1 MNVTRVIDRVRA
13 EFNEMPGMTLT
24 VPQASKLFGLD
35 EELCRSVVEQLVS
48 AEYLRKTES
57 GAVTRAAQ

>member
-24 VPQASKLFGLD
+24 VPQALKVLGLA

>member
-1 MNVTRVIDRVRA
+1 MNVDTVVERVRA
-13 EFNEMPGMTLT
+13 EFDEMPGMTLT
-24 VPQASKLFGLD
+24 MLQASKLFGLN

-57 GAVTRAAQ
+57 GAVTRATQ